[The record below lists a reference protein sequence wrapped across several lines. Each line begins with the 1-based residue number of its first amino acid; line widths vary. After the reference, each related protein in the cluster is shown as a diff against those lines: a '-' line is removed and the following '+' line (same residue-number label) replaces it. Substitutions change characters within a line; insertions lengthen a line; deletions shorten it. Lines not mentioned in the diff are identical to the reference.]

1 MTARQTPLPACVP
14 GGTTE
19 CSVVEAIDL
28 ALARALAEDEQ
39 VVVLGEDVG
48 RNGGVFRATAGL
60 RERFGPRRVIDT
72 PLAENLIAGVAVG
85 MATQGLKPVVEI
97 QFMGFIF
104 AALEHLVSHAARLRN
119 RTRGRLTCPLTL
131 RTPFGGGI
139 HAPEHHSESLE
150 ALLAHIPGLTVVAL
164 SSPQT
169 AYGLL
174 LAAIRDPDPVIVL
187 EPERLYR
194 SVNAVVADDGR
205 ALPLGQ
211 CLTWRRGDDVTL
223 VSWGAM
229 VQDCLAAADA
239 LAREGIAAEVID
251 VASLRPLD
259 MDTIA
264 DAVRASGRCVIVHD
278 ACRTGGFGAEIA
290 ARLGED
296 CFAELRAPVIR
307 ITAPD
312 VIVPY
317 ARLETQYFPDV
328 AAIVAAARQLMAA

>member
-1 MTARQTPLPACVP
+1 MTMRHRQHPPPPQATANVL
-14 GGTTE
+14 T
-19 CSVVEAIDL
+19 VVEAIDL
-28 ALARALAEDEQ
+28 ALARALAEDDN

-60 RERFGPRRVIDT
+60 RERFGPRRVVDT

-85 MATQGLKPVVEI
+85 MASQGLRPVAEI

-119 RTRGRLTCPLTL
+119 RTRGRLSCPLTL

-139 HAPEHHSESLE
+139 HAPEHHSESVE
-150 ALLAHIPGLTVVAL
+150 ALLAHIPGLKVVAL
-164 SSPQT
+164 SSPQS

-194 SVNAVVADDGR
+194 SVKAPVPDDGR

-229 VQDCLAAADA
+229 VQDCLTAADR
-239 LAREGIAAEVID
+239 LAQDGIAAEVID

-264 DAVRASGRCVIVHD
+264 DAVRASGRCVIVHE
-278 ACRTGGFGAEIA
+278 ACRSGGVGAEIA
-290 ARLGED
+290 ARLGEE
-296 CFAELRAPVIR
+296 CFAALRAPVIR

-317 ARLETQYFPDV
+317 ARLEPLYLPGTDG
-328 AAIVAAARQLMAA
+328 IVAAARQLMAA